1 MAGDTSSQAGNNG
14 LYPYSPSEVG
24 AILFAG
30 LFGLST
36 LYHLFQMIR
45 GRAWFYTA
53 FVVGAIS
60 TFSFPY
66 VHSTRFPELRMN

>member
-1 MAGDTSSQAGNNG
+1 MAGDTSTGRDAKTG
-14 LYPYSPSEVG
+14 LFPYAPSEIG

-53 FVVGAIS
+53 FVVGSIS
-60 TFSFPY
+60 NCPPSQRTISY
-66 VHSTRFPELRMN
+66 